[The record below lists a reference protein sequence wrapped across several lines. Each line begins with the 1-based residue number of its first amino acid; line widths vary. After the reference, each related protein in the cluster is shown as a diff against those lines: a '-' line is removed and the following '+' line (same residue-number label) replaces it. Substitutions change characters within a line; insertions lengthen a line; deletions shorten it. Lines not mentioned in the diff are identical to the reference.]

1 MQESDWKTFR
11 KLIPELRER
20 YLASRNREIAALL
33 AAPGKTETERFW
45 KAEEEIRRQERIL
58 RDCLDDTRRSRLFE
72 SLLVMRIWSIS
83 APKRRSACGRWIER
97 ARDVLIFPNF
107 AFFATVA

>member
-1 MQESDWKTFR
+1 MQESDWKAFR

-20 YLASRNREIAALL
+20 YLAARNREIAALL

-45 KAEEEIRRQERIL
+45 KAEEEIRRQESIL

-72 SLLVMRIWSIS
+72 ILSMMRRYGMLSDTDLEHFS
-83 APKRRSACGRWIER
+83 TEMQEHLR
-97 ARDVLIFPNF
+97 ALH
-107 AFFATVA
+107 